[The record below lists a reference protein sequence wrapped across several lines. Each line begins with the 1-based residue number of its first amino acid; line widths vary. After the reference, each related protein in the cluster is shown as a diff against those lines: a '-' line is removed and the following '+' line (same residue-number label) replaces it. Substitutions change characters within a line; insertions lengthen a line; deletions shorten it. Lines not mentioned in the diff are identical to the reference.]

1 VSHWKRLTI
10 FLPLADREE
19 GLAIQGSD
27 KGPEQIGFGKSRG
40 PLSLCFLFD
49 GAPRTKPWF
58 PKDAHKGRTSC
69 TRGPFHPQIEP
80 VVLLVRD
87 ASSATQAVKM
97 NQRVDQ
103 FLHYLIVEKGLS
115 KNTIE
120 AYGHNLNRFLTYL
133 QKKGIQKLEE
143 VGKLDVKAFLLSLKK
158 QGLSA
163 KTVARNIAVLR
174 TFFKFLTQEEI
185 LEVNPA
191 EEIESPKVAKTLP
204 DILSQK
210 EVEQLLEQPDPQTLL
225 GVRDR
230 AMLELLYA
238 AGMRVSELTRLPMN
252 QVNLEGGYVLLY
264 GKGSK
269 ERVVPLGREAIQWV
283 TQYLKTAREKLAKG
297 KESPFLFISRWGR
310 EMSRQR
316 FWKNLKAYGLK
327 AGIRKRITPH
337 LLRHSFA
344 SHLLER
350 GADLRSVQMMLGHV
364 DISTTQI
371 YTHVTGERLKKIH
384 QRYHPRG

>member
-1 VSHWKRLTI
+1 
-10 FLPLADREE
+10 
-19 GLAIQGSD
+19 
-27 KGPEQIGFGKSRG
+27 
-40 PLSLCFLFD
+40 
-49 GAPRTKPWF
+49 
-58 PKDAHKGRTSC
+58 
-69 TRGPFHPQIEP
+69 
-80 VVLLVRD
+80 
-87 ASSATQAVKM
+87 M
-97 NQRVDQ
+97 NQALDQ
-103 FLHYLIVEKGLS
+103 FLHYLIVERGLS

-120 AYGHNLNRFLTYL
+120 AYGHNLNRFLNHL
-133 QKKGIQKLEE
+133 KRKGIQELDQ

-163 KTVARNIAVLR
+163 KTVVRNLVALR
-174 TFFKFLTQEEI
+174 TFYKFLTQEGMMES
-185 LEVNPA
+185 NPV
-191 EEIESPKVAKTLP
+191 EEIESPKTAKTLP
-204 DILSQK
+204 EILSLT
-210 EVEQLLEQPDPQTLL
+210 EVELLLEQPNPETPL

-238 AGMRVSELTRLPMN
+238 TGLRVSELTRLPIN

-269 ERVVPLGREAIQWV
+269 ERVVPLGKEAMNWI
-283 TQYLKTAREKLAKG
+283 TQYLNTARAKLSKG
-297 KESPFLFISRWGR
+297 KDSPFLFVNRSGK

-316 FWKNLKAYGLK
+316 FWKTLKAYGQK
-327 AGIRKRITPH
+327 AGIPKRITPH

-371 YTHVTGERLKKIH
+371 YTHVAGERLKKVH
-384 QRYHPRG
+384 ERFHPRG